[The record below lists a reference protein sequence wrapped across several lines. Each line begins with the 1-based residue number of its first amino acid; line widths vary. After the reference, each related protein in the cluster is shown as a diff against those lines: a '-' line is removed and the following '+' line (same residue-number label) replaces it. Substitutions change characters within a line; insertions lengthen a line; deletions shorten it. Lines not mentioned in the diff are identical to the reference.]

1 MQIAVL
7 SGKGGTGKTFVS
19 VNLAVTAGKSIYI
32 DCDVEEPN
40 GYLFLHP
47 TLQNQQ
53 TVDVTVPEFDEGH
66 CIGCRSCLKFCRF
79 NALVFVKGKPKVFP
93 ELCHSC
99 GGCSL
104 ICPAGAIRETKRTVG
119 RIETG
124 QSGTVTVIT
133 GILNQGEASG
143 VPVIRQLLCQT
154 PKAENVIVDCPPGSS
169 CTVMESIKNADYCLF
184 VAEPTLF
191 GLENLKLVAKLA
203 DVFHKPHGI
212 VINKDM
218 GKENPLD
225 QYLSEHEIPVLTR
238 IPYDTALAKLNAKGK
253 IAVKRESY
261 QSIFLQLYNQIR
273 STGGI
278 E

>member
-19 VNLAVTAGKSIYI
+19 VNLAVTAGKSVYI

-53 TVDVTVPEFDEGH
+53 TVDVTVPEFDEGR

-143 VPVIRQLLCQT
+143 VPVIRQLLCKT
-154 PKAENVIVDCPPGSS
+154 PNAENVIVDCPPGSS

-212 VINKDM
+212 VINKDL

-238 IPYDTALAKLNAKGK
+238 IPYDMALAKLNAKGK

>member
-19 VNLAVTAGKSIYI
+19 VNLAVTAGKSVYI

-53 TVDVTVPEFDEGH
+53 TVDVTVPEFDEGR

-143 VPVIRQLLCQT
+143 VPVIRQLLCKT
-154 PKAENVIVDCPPGSS
+154 PNAENVIVDCPPGSS
-169 CTVMESIKNADYCLF
+169 CTVMESIKNADYCLL

-238 IPYDTALAKLNAKGK
+238 IPYDMALAKLNAKGK

>member
-19 VNLAVTAGKSIYI
+19 VNLAVAAGKSIYI

-53 TVDVTVPEFDEGH
+53 TVDVTVPEFDESR
-66 CIGCRSCLKFCRF
+66 CVGCRSCLKFCRF

-104 ICPAGAIRETKRTVG
+104 ICPAGAIRETKRSVG

-143 VPVIRQLLCQT
+143 VPIIRQLLCKT

-169 CTVMESIKNADYCLF
+169 CAVMESIKNADYCLF

-225 QYLSEHEIPVLTR
+225 QYLSEHELPVLAR
-238 IPYDTALAKLNAKGK
+238 IPYDTALAQLNAKGE

-261 QSIFLQLYNQIR
+261 RSIFLQLYNQIR